1 MLANHFQRIGKNEK
15 AKEIFQKILI
25 LDPKDAQAN
34 IALASSNNR
43 EESNAIFLSTLKP
56 IFQQEDVDIDLKIK
70 EMIPYIQKVANTG
83 NKKLADAVIELA
95 QILTDVH
102 PNNAKSFSVYGDLL
116 NHSER
121 PKEALVKYM
130 QTLKLDNSVFTVWE
144 QVMYLNLELNDFD
157 ALLKTSNEALD
168 LFPNKAK
175 AYYLNGIANSEKRNY
190 TDAIDGFLARKL
202 QITSPRGSQLDSFGD
217 QITLVIGLIGLF
229 YFENNFMK
237 SNLVLII
244 IAFIPYIIQMA
255 VACSKYGKATAFHT
269 YLAKLSAIIQSAF
282 ILWSLFFSPEY
293 SLFYIMIAVGL
304 LETFE
309 EITLIF
315 RYDEWASDVK
325 GIYWAYKDKRRLKK
339 YTK

>member
-1 MLANHFQRIGKNEK
+1 MLTFKN
-15 AKEIFQKILI
+15 F
-25 LDPKDAQAN
+25 N
-34 IALASSNNR
+34 IADWFSFYR
-43 EESNAIFLSTLKP
+43 IFAAPILLSLIWFDQKL
-56 IFQQEDVDIDLKIK
+56 IF
-70 EMIPYIQKVANTG
+70 TW
-83 NKKLADAVIELA
+83 
-95 QILTDVH
+95 
-102 PNNAKSFSVYGDLL
+102 FLL
-116 NHSER
+116 IS
-121 PKEALVKYM
+121 Y
-130 QTLKLDNSVFTVWE
+130 S
-144 QVMYLNLELNDFD
+144 
-157 ALLKTSNEALD
+157 
-168 LFPNKAK
+168 
-175 AYYLNGIANSEKRNY
+175 

-202 QITSPRGSQLDSFGD
+202 KITSPRGSQLDSFGD

-315 RYDEWASDVK
+315 MYDEWASDVK